1 MERHPGR
8 VAIVLNALLLLGLVV
23 ILAIDRDVADRLTRE
38 DGAVEWLQAAL
49 FTAAAMFAL
58 GTARDRWRAGV
69 SAVLEILIAAM
80 LVGLIIGE
88 VDLDRLVAG
97 RKIIS
102 TRFLVDPSVSI
113 SWRVVALLAMAVP
126 AVVLAL
132 YALVRRW
139 DLLRAIRRAMAAS
152 WGRLFI
158 TGFVIFGVTE
168 LLEKPLGRIPGL
180 PRYLLEETLELV
192 AAVCFGVALYARWRL
207 HQAEEKEHQGAEHRC
222 APGP

>member
-1 MERHPGR
+1 
-8 VAIVLNALLLLGLVV
+8 
-23 ILAIDRDVADRLTRE
+23 
-38 DGAVEWLQAAL
+38 
-49 FTAAAMFAL
+49 
-58 GTARDRWRAGV
+58 
-69 SAVLEILIAAM
+69 
-80 LVGLIIGE
+80 
-88 VDLDRLVAG
+88 
-97 RKIIS
+97 
-102 TRFLVDPSVSI
+102 VDPSVSI
-113 SWRVVALLAMAVP
+113 GWRVVALLAMAVP

-132 YALVRRW
+132 YALVRRS
-139 DLLRAIRRAMAAS
+139 DLLRGIRRAMAES

-207 HQAEEKEHQGAEHRC
+207 HRAEEKEHQGAEHRC